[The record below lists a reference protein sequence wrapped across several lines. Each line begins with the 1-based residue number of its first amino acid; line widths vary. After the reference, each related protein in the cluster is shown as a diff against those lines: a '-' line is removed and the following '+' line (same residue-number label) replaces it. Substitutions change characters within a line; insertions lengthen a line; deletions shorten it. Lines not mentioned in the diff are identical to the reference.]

1 MTKKKSNP
9 ESDET
14 IPTFSEESGSLGT
27 IRINHSVVAG
37 IVRLA
42 TQSVKGVINVGGA
55 GVVEGLTD
63 FFAKKESERGVSVA
77 ENEDGT
83 YKIEVRVVLRF
94 GVDLGKTGGMIQ
106 EAIRDQL
113 TNQREAVSGVSL
125 EEEAVNLVQYQTAF
139 NAAAK
144 TMKVGDELLE
154 TVLSIVD

>member
-1 MTKKKSNP
+1 MTKKKANSD
-9 ESDET
+9 SDEN

-63 FFAKKESERGVSVA
+63 FFAKKESERGVSVSE
-77 ENEDGT
+77 ENDGT

-94 GVDLGKTGGMIQ
+94 GVDLAKTGAMIQ
-106 EAIRDQL
+106 EAIRDQIL
-113 TNQREAVSGVSL
+113 SMTGNHASVIDVVIDDIKQESL
-125 EEEAVNLVQYQTAF
+125 DRDD
-139 NAAAK
+139 
-144 TMKVGDELLE
+144 DED
-154 TVLSIVD
+154 TWSAQDAD

>member
-1 MTKKKSNP
+1 MTKKKTNSDP
-9 ESDET
+9 EDS

-63 FFAKKESERGVSVA
+63 FFAKKESERGVSVS
-77 ENEDGT
+77 EQEDGT

-94 GVDLGKTGGMIQ
+94 GVDLAKTGAIIQ
-106 EAIRDQL
+106 EAIRDQIL
-113 TNQREAVSGVSL
+113 SMTGNHASVIDVVIDDIKQESLDRDEDEDTWSGPDS
-125 EEEAVNLVQYQTAF
+125 
-139 NAAAK
+139 
-144 TMKVGDELLE
+144 D
-154 TVLSIVD
+154 

>member
-1 MTKKKSNP
+1 MTKKKTNS
-9 ESDET
+9 ESDES

-63 FFAKKESERGVSVA
+63 FFAKKESERGVSVS

-94 GVDLGKTGGMIQ
+94 GVDLAKTGGMIQ
-106 EAIRDQL
+106 EAIRDQIL
-113 TNQREAVSGVSL
+113 SMTGNHASVIDVVIDDIKQEGLDRDDEEDPWSGQDS
-125 EEEAVNLVQYQTAF
+125 E
-139 NAAAK
+139 
-144 TMKVGDELLE
+144 
-154 TVLSIVD
+154 

>member
-1 MTKKKSNP
+1 MTKKKTNP
-9 ESDET
+9 DSEDS

-63 FFAKKESERGVSVA
+63 FFAKKESERGVSVS
-77 ENEDGT
+77 EQEDGT

-94 GVDLGKTGGMIQ
+94 GVDLAKTGAIIQ
-106 EAIRDQL
+106 EAIRDQIL
-113 TNQREAVSGVSL
+113 SMTGNHASVIDVVIDDIKQESLDRDEDEDTWSGPDS
-125 EEEAVNLVQYQTAF
+125 
-139 NAAAK
+139 
-144 TMKVGDELLE
+144 D
-154 TVLSIVD
+154 

>member
-1 MTKKKSNP
+1 MTKKKTNP
-9 ESDET
+9 DSEDS

-63 FFAKKESERGVSVA
+63 FFAKKESERGVSVS
-77 ENEDGT
+77 EQEDGT

-94 GVDLGKTGGMIQ
+94 GVDLAKTGAIIQ
-106 EAIRDQL
+106 EAIRDQIL
-113 TNQREAVSGVSL
+113 SMTGNHASVIDVVIDDIKQESLDRDEDEDTWSGPDS
-125 EEEAVNLVQYQTAF
+125 E
-139 NAAAK
+139 
-144 TMKVGDELLE
+144 
-154 TVLSIVD
+154 

>member
-1 MTKKKSNP
+1 MTKKKTNP
-9 ESDET
+9 DSEDS

-63 FFAKKESERGVSVA
+63 FFAKKESERGVSVS
-77 ENEDGT
+77 EQEDGT

-94 GVDLGKTGGMIQ
+94 GVDPAKTGAIIQ
-106 EAIRDQL
+106 EAIRDQIL
-113 TNQREAVSGVSL
+113 SMTGNHASVIDVVIDDIKQESLDRDEDEDTWSGPDS
-125 EEEAVNLVQYQTAF
+125 
-139 NAAAK
+139 
-144 TMKVGDELLE
+144 D
-154 TVLSIVD
+154 

>member
-1 MTKKKSNP
+1 MTKKKANSD
-9 ESDET
+9 SDEN

-63 FFAKKESERGVSVA
+63 FFAKKESERGVSVSE
-77 ENEDGT
+77 ENDGT

-94 GVDLGKTGGMIQ
+94 GADLAKTGAMIQ
-106 EAIRDQL
+106 EAIRDQIL
-113 TNQREAVSGVSL
+113 SMTGNHASVIDVVIDDIKQESL
-125 EEEAVNLVQYQTAF
+125 DRDD
-139 NAAAK
+139 
-144 TMKVGDELLE
+144 DED
-154 TVLSIVD
+154 TWSAPDAD

>member
-1 MTKKKSNP
+1 MTKKKTSSD
-9 ESDET
+9 SDES

-27 IRINHSVVAG
+27 IRITHSVVAG

-63 FFAKKESERGVSVA
+63 FFAKKESERGVSVS

-94 GVDLGKTGGMIQ
+94 GVDLAKTGGMIQ
-106 EAIRDQL
+106 EAIREQILSMTGNHASIID
-113 TNQREAVSGVSL
+113 VVIDDI
-125 EEEAVNLVQYQTAF
+125 
-139 NAAAK
+139 K
-144 TMKVGDELLE
+144 LE
-154 TVLSIVD
+154 TLDREDEEDNWTDPNS

>member
-1 MTKKKSNP
+1 MTKKKVN
-9 ESDET
+9 SDSEDS

-63 FFAKKESERGVSVA
+63 FFAKKESERGVSVS
-77 ENEDGT
+77 EQEDGT

-94 GVDLGKTGGMIQ
+94 GVDLAKTGAIIQ
-106 EAIRDQL
+106 EAIRDQIL
-113 TNQREAVSGVSL
+113 SMTGNHASVIDVVIDDIKQEALDRDEDEDTWSGPD
-125 EEEAVNLVQYQTAF
+125 A
-139 NAAAK
+139 
-144 TMKVGDELLE
+144 D
-154 TVLSIVD
+154 